1 MDILAGFT
9 PLFIAGIFLIGFL
22 ALLLTGFNTLLNA
35 KIEPLKDSFDA
46 KIEPLK
52 DNQARFD
59 SELKEIKAK
68 LDQLLAKVSR

>member
-35 KIEPLKDSFDA
+35 KIEPLKD
-46 KIEPLK
+46 
-52 DNQARFD
+52 NQARFD

-68 LDQLLAKVSR
+68 LDQLLAKASR